1 MIRRFALFFAVAA
14 IAAAML
20 VGPVLAQPVLAGS
33 APAATAAGRSVP
45 DQEILADGLFRDAA
59 ALDSDEVSAIAAL
72 YRRVVE
78 ECPDTEYAREA
89 LWNLSSL
96 AMEKTPPDWKE
107 AAASLELFLKRY
119 PDAPDAASV
128 VERLLLVYGES
139 HRHADALPLFERLLK
154 TPEDIP
160 SDDLP
165 DVWFRYARSLE
176 GAGKKNEAKTWYARV
191 CSEAPGTDA
200 ARLARERLEAMK

>member
-1 MIRRFALFFAVAA
+1 MIRRFALFFAVVV
-14 IAAAML
+14 IAAAL
-20 VGPVLAQPVLAGS
+20 GVL
-33 APAATAAGRSVP
+33 PAAATQAAGRSVP

-119 PDAPDAASV
+119 PAAPDAPSV
-128 VERLLLVYGES
+128 VERLLLVYEES
-139 HRHADALPLFERLLK
+139 HRHSDALPLFERLLK

-160 SDDLP
+160 SDELP

>member
-1 MIRRFALFFAVAA
+1 MIRRFVLFVAVVV
-14 IAAAML
+14 IAAAL
-20 VGPVLAQPVLAGS
+20 DVL
-33 APAATAAGRSVP
+33 PAAATQAAGRSVP

>member
-1 MIRRFALFFAVAA
+1 MIRRFALFFAVVV
-14 IAAAML
+14 IAAAL
-20 VGPVLAQPVLAGS
+20 GGL
-33 APAATAAGRSVP
+33 PAAAIQAAGRSVP

>member
-1 MIRRFALFFAVAA
+1 VIRRFALFVVVVA
-14 IAAAML
+14 IAAAL
-20 VGPVLAQPVLAGS
+20 GGL
-33 APAATAAGRSVP
+33 PAAATQAAGRSVA

-59 ALDSDEVSAIAAL
+59 ALDSDEVPAIAAL
-72 YRRVVE
+72 YRRVAE

-119 PDAPDAASV
+119 PDATDAAAV
-128 VERLLLVYGES
+128 VERLLFVYGES

-160 SDDLP
+160 SDELP

-176 GAGKKNEAKTWYARV
+176 GAGKKDEAKKWYARV

>member
-1 MIRRFALFFAVAA
+1 MIRRFALFFAVVV
-14 IAAAML
+14 IAAAL
-20 VGPVLAQPVLAGS
+20 DVL
-33 APAATAAGRSVP
+33 PAAATQAAGRSVP

-160 SDDLP
+160 SDELP

>member
-1 MIRRFALFFAVAA
+1 MIRLFALLFAVVV
-14 IAAAML
+14 IAASL
-20 VGPVLAQPVLAGS
+20 GVL
-33 APAATAAGRSVP
+33 PAAATQAAGRSVP

>member
-1 MIRRFALFFAVAA
+1 MIRRFALFFAVVV
-14 IAAAML
+14 IAAAL
-20 VGPVLAQPVLAGS
+20 GVL
-33 APAATAAGRSVP
+33 PAAATQAAGRSVP

>member
-1 MIRRFALFFAVAA
+1 MIRRFALFFAVVV
-14 IAAAML
+14 IAAAL
-20 VGPVLAQPVLAGS
+20 GVL
-33 APAATAAGRSVP
+33 PAAATQAAGRSVP

-78 ECPDTEYAREA
+78 ECHDTEYAREA

>member
-1 MIRRFALFFAVAA
+1 MIRRFALFFAVVV
-14 IAAAML
+14 IAAAL
-20 VGPVLAQPVLAGS
+20 GVL
-33 APAATAAGRSVP
+33 PAAATQAAGRSVP

-59 ALDSDEVSAIAAL
+59 ALDSDEVPAIAAL

-160 SDDLP
+160 SDELP

-176 GAGKKNEAKTWYARV
+176 GAGKKDEAKKWYARV

>member
-1 MIRRFALFFAVAA
+1 MIRRFTLFVAVAA

-20 VGPVLAQPVLAGS
+20 AGAS
-33 APAATAAGRSVP
+33 PAAAAAERSVP
-45 DQEILADGLFRDAA
+45 DQEILADGLFHDAA
-59 ALDSDEVSAIAAL
+59 ALDSDEVPAIAAL

-119 PDAPDAASV
+119 PDAPDAPSV
-128 VERLLLVYGES
+128 VERLLLVYEES
-139 HRHADALPLFERLLK
+139 HRHSDALPLFERLLK

-160 SDDLP
+160 SDELP

-176 GAGKKNEAKTWYARV
+176 GAGKKNEAKKWYVRV

-200 ARLARERLEAMK
+200 ARLARERLDAMK

>member
-1 MIRRFALFFAVAA
+1 MIRRFALFFAVVV
-14 IAAAML
+14 IAAAL
-20 VGPVLAQPVLAGS
+20 GGL
-33 APAATAAGRSVP
+33 PAAAIQAAGRSVP

-59 ALDSDEVSAIAAL
+59 ALDSDEVPAIAAL

>member
-1 MIRRFALFFAVAA
+1 MIRRFALFFAVVV
-14 IAAAML
+14 IAAAL
-20 VGPVLAQPVLAGS
+20 GVL
-33 APAATAAGRSVP
+33 PAAATQAAGRSVP

-119 PDAPDAASV
+119 PDAPDAPK
-128 VERLLLVYGES
+128 
-139 HRHADALPLFERLLK
+139 DAE
-154 TPEDIP
+154 
-160 SDDLP
+160 
-165 DVWFRYARSLE
+165 
-176 GAGKKNEAKTWYARV
+176 EAKPAVPDTAD
-191 CSEAPGTDA
+191 DA
-200 ARLARERLEAMK
+200 KTGQKSC